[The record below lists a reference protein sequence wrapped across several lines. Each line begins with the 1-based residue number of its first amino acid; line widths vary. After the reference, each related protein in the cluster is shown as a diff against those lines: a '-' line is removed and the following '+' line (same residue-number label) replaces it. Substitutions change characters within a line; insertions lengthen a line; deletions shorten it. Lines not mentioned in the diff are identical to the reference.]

1 MNSLYHTFCKFQCL
15 FSVEPGYIFIAG
27 SYPEQTVRRI
37 QRGADTVISA
47 IEFTAGAETALRLA
61 QESAA
66 ELGHSYVGT
75 EHLLLGIAREGRG
88 PGARILSSAGL
99 SAEVLRSALV
109 RLIGLG
115 AAGGLPTQGLTPR
128 CRECLELAL
137 RDARRCQAAR
147 ADTGHLLSGLLQ
159 QRENAAARVITAAG
173 KDPRRLL
180 GDVSAA
186 FGVEQPRSAER
197 RRPEREER
205 PGSSTKLLDQ
215 FSRDLTAMARGGE
228 LDPVVG
234 REAEVQRVV
243 EILARRRKNNP
254 ALIGEPGVG
263 KTAVAEALA
272 QAITGGRVPEELRNK
287 RLVSLDLSSMVAGT
301 KYRGEFEERVKN
313 ILAEVRR
320 AGDVILFLDELHTI
334 VGAGSAEGAIDAANI
349 LKPALGRGDLQ
360 VVGATTTEEYRKYIE
375 KDAALER
382 RFQSVLIAEP
392 SPEAAA
398 GILRELRPRYEQH
411 HHLTISD
418 EAIDAAV
425 SLSVRYLP
433 DRRLPDKAVDLID
446 EAASRVR
453 LTRLALPP
461 ALQALESRI
470 EDARCRKEEA
480 IRRQDFERAA
490 MYRSAEGD
498 FRRSLERER
507 SALSHGAHPLTV
519 TAEDVASVTASWT
532 GVPVTTL
539 TRSESDRLLTL
550 EDTLRRRVM
559 GQEEAVSAVA
569 RAVRR
574 GRVGLKEPGRP
585 VGSFLFLGPTG
596 VGKTELCKALAQ
608 ALFGSEEALIR
619 FDMSEYMEPHT
630 VSRLLGS
637 PPGYVGH
644 EEGGQLTEAI
654 RRKPY
659 SVVLFDEIE
668 KAHEDIWNVL
678 LQALEDGQL
687 TDAQGRKADL
697 RSCVL
702 ILTSNVGARQLTAG
716 PRLGFSSADADPG
729 LRPLSQL
736 REAVMEEAKRTFRP
750 EFLNRLDEIM
760 VFRQLGQADLAAI
773 ARRMLGELSRR
784 LEALGVELAVTEEGE
799 AALTRAGFDPDYGAR
814 PLRRAIRAQVEDP
827 AASLLLSGE
836 LTVGSTL
843 TVTAEGEKILLLPS
857 PLALSAG

>member
-1 MNSLYHTFCKFQCL
+1 M
-15 FSVEPGYIFIAG
+15 
-27 SYPEQTVRRI
+27 
-37 QRGADTVISA
+37 
-47 IEFTAGAETALRLA
+47 RLA

-88 PGARILSSAGL
+88 PGAKALSSAGL
-99 SAEVLRSALV
+99 SAEALRSALV

-115 AAGGLPTQGLTPR
+115 AAGGLPSQGLTPR

-137 RDARRCQAAR
+137 NDARRSQAAR
-147 ADTGHLLSGLLQ
+147 VDTGHLLSGLLQ

-180 GDVSAA
+180 GDVTAA
-186 FGVEQPRSAER
+186 FGADQPRPMER

-205 PGSSTKLLDQ
+205 SGSSTKLLDQ
-215 FSRDLTAMARGGE
+215 FSRDLTALAANGE

-234 REAEVQRVV
+234 RESEVRRVV

-263 KTAVAEALA
+263 KTAVAEGLALA
-272 QAITGGRVPEELRNK
+272 ITAGQVPEELRSK

-313 ILAEVRR
+313 ILSEVRR

-382 RFQSVLIAEP
+382 RFQSVPIAEP
-392 SPEAAA
+392 TPEAA
-398 GILRELRPRYEQH
+398 GHILRELRPRYEQH
-411 HHLTISD
+411 HRLTISD

-425 SLSVRYLP
+425 SLSLRYLP
-433 DRRLPDKAVDLID
+433 DRRLPDKAVDLMD

-453 LTRLALPP
+453 LAGTALPP
-461 ALQALESRI
+461 TLQALEARI
-470 EDARCRKEEA
+470 ADARRRKEEA
-480 IRRQDFERAA
+480 IRSQDFERAA

-507 SALSHGAHPLTV
+507 STLPFASHPLTV
-519 TAEDVASVTASWT
+519 TAEDVASVAASWT
-532 GVPVTTL
+532 GIPVTAL
-539 TRSESDRLLTL
+539 TRSESDRLLQL
-550 EDTLRRRVM
+550 EDTLHRRVM

-569 RAVRR
+569 RAIRR
-574 GRVGLKEPGRP
+574 GRVGLKEPNRP
-585 VGSFLFLGPTG
+585 VGSFLLLGPTG
-596 VGKTELCKALAQ
+596 VGKTELCKALAES
-608 ALFGSEEALIR
+608 LFGSEESLIR

-644 EEGGQLTEAI
+644 EEGGQLTEAV

-668 KAHEDIWNVL
+668 KAHEDIWGVL

-697 RSCVL
+697 RNCVL
-702 ILTSNVGARQLTAG
+702 ILTSNVGARQITART
-716 PRLGFSSADADPG
+716 RLGFSSAEAHGG
-729 LRPLSQL
+729 LRPLSEL

-750 EFLNRLDEIM
+750 EFLNRLDEII
-760 VFRQLGQADLAAI
+760 VFRQLGQAELSAI
-773 ARRMLGELSRR
+773 ARRMLEEFSGR
-784 LEALGVELAVTEEGE
+784 LKALGIESTVTEEGE
-799 AALTRAGFDPDYGAR
+799 AALAQVGFDPDYGAR

-827 AASLLLSGE
+827 VASLLLSGE
-836 LTVGSTL
+836 LTAGSTL
-843 TVTAEGEKILLLPS
+843 TVTAEEGKIVLLPS